1 MKNTSQYYAIRD
13 LPNGQTLGAND
24 TLVLFGELFQRG
36 YANGLVEEAE
46 SRKMT
51 IIRSTVGRRD
61 KEGHLQSLSA
71 EDAAL
76 VPAPFI
82 NRPLEAGFDYEKD
95 DNGVCVID
103 LLKDV
108 KLSDWESFKI
118 DRDWLQIVKQKARNR
133 FRQQVKNYIQDLIP
147 ILPKKGNVFIAHLM
161 AGGVPR
167 AKIIMPLMNRS
178 FKGTGERYL
187 PSQKFWES
195 DLGWI
200 CSKNFYE
207 VTAET
212 FHILIDETQNLA
224 KNLAQQGRQLCFS
237 AYGYHGTEIL
247 VNQEFQWQTYTP
259 YLQGWAKKKLEDYSR
274 QWSAKGVHCCVYNC
288 PEILTNSSSIFS
300 GVEVS
305 LYPLMGAI
313 KMQSQLSKDT
323 QQKNKL
329 ETVLQNCMSLV
340 KDEVSLNE
348 ILDFCKNFL
357 SLPEIQAH
365 NIFEKWP
372 QHSNPEQ
379 LTTMLNSS
387 EHLFHLHKDQKNL
400 ITGVLSEVVLKS
412 CGKIIMQDVLI
423 PQSPVSWINHDVIAK
438 TVST

>member
-133 FRQQVKNYIQDLIP
+133 FRQQVKN
-147 ILPKKGNVFIAHLM
+147 
-161 AGGVPR
+161 
-167 AKIIMPLMNRS
+167 
-178 FKGTGERYL
+178 
-187 PSQKFWES
+187 
-195 DLGWI
+195 
-200 CSKNFYE
+200 
-207 VTAET
+207 
-212 FHILIDETQNLA
+212 
-224 KNLAQQGRQLCFS
+224 
-237 AYGYHGTEIL
+237 
-247 VNQEFQWQTYTP
+247 
-259 YLQGWAKKKLEDYSR
+259 
-274 QWSAKGVHCCVYNC
+274 
-288 PEILTNSSSIFS
+288 
-300 GVEVS
+300 
-305 LYPLMGAI
+305 
-313 KMQSQLSKDT
+313 
-323 QQKNKL
+323 
-329 ETVLQNCMSLV
+329 
-340 KDEVSLNE
+340 
-348 ILDFCKNFL
+348 
-357 SLPEIQAH
+357 
-365 NIFEKWP
+365 
-372 QHSNPEQ
+372 
-379 LTTMLNSS
+379 
-387 EHLFHLHKDQKNL
+387 
-400 ITGVLSEVVLKS
+400 
-412 CGKIIMQDVLI
+412 
-423 PQSPVSWINHDVIAK
+423 
-438 TVST
+438 